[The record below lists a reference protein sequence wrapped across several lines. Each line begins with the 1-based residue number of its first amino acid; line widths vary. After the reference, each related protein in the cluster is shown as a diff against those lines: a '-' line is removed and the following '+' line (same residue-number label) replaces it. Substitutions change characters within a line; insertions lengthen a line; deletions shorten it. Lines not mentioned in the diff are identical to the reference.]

1 MINVPVSIG
10 ELLDKMSILEIKSSR
25 ILDSEKL
32 KNITRELDLLSN
44 IVGENNFLELEET
57 KVIYTELLDVNKTL
71 WDLED
76 SIRDKE
82 RNKCFDEEFVEIS
95 RSIYRQNDLRCSLK
109 TKLNSKLG
117 SEIFEEKGYAEYE

>member
-1 MINVPVSIG
+1 M
-10 ELLDKMSILEIKSSR
+10 DSS
-25 ILDSEKL
+25 KL
-32 KNITRELDLLSN
+32 ANITKEMQMLTSLVNRNEFLGSVETHDL
-44 IVGENNFLELEET
+44 
-57 KVIYTELLDVNKTL
+57 YTELTKVNETL

-95 RSIYRQNDLRCSLK
+95 RSIYRQNDLRCDLK

-117 SEIFEEKGYAEYE
+117 SEIFEEKGYARYE